1 MFTNYQNLAPYVYQ
15 QWMFGKGDVGMGM
28 LLCMCTYVYEKE
40 WGTTIV
46 SLHTANEGPMRIQYK
61 CLVPIYVFQE
71 MKLYGLIISKTE
83 L

>member
-1 MFTNYQNLAPYVYQ
+1 
-15 QWMFGKGDVGMGM
+15 MFGKGDDGMGM
-28 LLCMCTYVYEKE
+28 LLCMRTYVYEKE
-40 WGTTIV
+40 WGTIV

-61 CLVPIYVFQE
+61 CIVPIYVFPE